1 MVLKDREL
9 PWTTWRLRSSRIRV
23 EHFGDSENIQSQG
36 FEKFV
41 EFISYVDHSEAI
53 QKMANSH
60 FLLLVIPNTAKN
72 KGIVTGKLFEY
83 IRSMSK
89 IIMIGPLDSDA
100 AEIINNTSSGRC
112 FDYDNST
119 DIVQYLESSKYP
131 EAINF
136 EKFSRKNLTLE
147 LVEILEKMI
156 DDYNK

>member
-1 MVLKDREL
+1 MEA
-9 PWTTWRLRSSRIRV
+9 
-23 EHFGDSENIQSQG
+23 QG
-36 FEKFV
+36 FDKFI

-53 QKMANSH
+53 QKMVNSN

-100 AEIINNTSSGRC
+100 AGIINNTSSGRC

-119 DIVQYLESSKYP
+119 DIVQYLESIKHP
-131 EAINF
+131 ETINF
-136 EKFSRKNLTLE
+136 EKYSRKNLTLE
-147 LVEILEKMI
+147 LIEILEKMI